1 MISAVRG
8 GRLGHTEKILLEGVT
23 RKLSLAV
30 YLVDEYSNKGI
41 IDDLEVSLKDQNMD
55 PVRTIG
61 GYYIFFDLPDSSY
74 TVQAR
79 GGTHYFDEAMAEVQL
94 ADLDARNPVV
104 SITLKP
110 TPSYPFPPSST
121 LMRGSLWDPHG
132 RGMPEAE
139 IKVKERDI
147 RTKTTGTGE
156 FVIYF
161 RGPGKDDVTTID
173 EKKLVIINGKNPILE
188 ITHPDYRKKTESV
201 VVEEG
206 KITSLSITYP

>member
-1 MISAVRG
+1 MPVVRV
-8 GRLGHTEKILLEGVT
+8 GRLRHPEKILLEGIT

-41 IDDLEVSLKDQNMD
+41 ADDLEVSLKDWNMA

-74 TVQAR
+74 TVQVR
-79 GGTHYFDEAMAEVQL
+79 GATYYFDETVTEVQL
-94 ADLDARNPVV
+94 ADLDPRNPVV

-110 TPSYPFPPSST
+110 TPSYRFPPSST
-121 LMRGSLWDPHG
+121 LIRGSLWDPYG
-132 RGMPEAE
+132 RGVPEAE
-139 IKVKERDI
+139 IQVKERDI
-147 RTKTTGTGE
+147 RTKTNGNGE

-161 RGPGKDDVTTID
+161 RDSGNYDVTTID
-173 EKKLVIINGKNPILE
+173 EKKLVIINGENPILE
-188 ITHPDYRKKTESV
+188 IAHPDYRKKIESV

>member
-1 MISAVRG
+1 MISAVGG
-8 GRLGHTEKILLEGVT
+8 GRSGHPEKILLEGVT
-23 RKLSLAV
+23 RKLSLVV

-41 IDDLEVSLKDQNMD
+41 TDDLEVSLKDQNMA

-79 GGTHYFDEAMAEVQL
+79 GGTHYFGEAMAEVQL

-121 LMRGSLWDPHG
+121 LVRGSLWDSHG
-132 RGMPEAE
+132 RGMPGAE
-139 IKVKERDI
+139 IKVKEREI
-147 RTKTTGTGE
+147 RTKTTENGE

-161 RGPGKDDVTTID
+161 RDLGKDDVTTID
-173 EKKLVIINGKNPILE
+173 EKKLVTINGENPILE
-188 ITHPDYRKKTESV
+188 ITHPDCRKKTESV

>member
-1 MISAVRG
+1 MMPVVRV
-8 GRLGHTEKILLEGVT
+8 GRLRHPEKILLEGIT

-41 IDDLEVSLKDQNMD
+41 ADDLGVSLKDQNMD

-74 TVQAR
+74 TVQVR

-94 ADLDARNPVV
+94 ADLDTRNPVV

-110 TPSYPFPPSST
+110 TPSYRFPPSST
-121 LMRGSLWDPHG
+121 LIRGSLWDPYG

-139 IKVKERDI
+139 IQVKERDI
-147 RTKTTGTGE
+147 RTKTNGNGE

-161 RGPGKDDVTTID
+161 RDSGNYDVTTID
-173 EKKLVIINGKNPILE
+173 EKKLVIINGENPILE
-188 ITHPDYRKKTESV
+188 IAHRDYRKKIESV

>member
-8 GRLGHTEKILLEGVT
+8 GRLGHPEKILLEGVT
-23 RKLSLAV
+23 RKLSLVV

-41 IDDLEVSLKDQNMD
+41 TDDLEVSLKDQNMG

-79 GGTHYFDEAMAEVQL
+79 GGTHYFDEAMEEVQL

-110 TPSYPFPPSST
+110 TPSYPFPPAST
-121 LMRGSLWDPHG
+121 LIRGSLWDPHG

-161 RGPGKDDVTTID
+161 RGPGKDDVTTIN